1 MMKTF
6 ERYGSAVVISG
17 PSGVG
22 KSTLVGN
29 VRKILPD
36 LSFSVSCTTRAPRAG
51 EIDGREYYF
60 LTPESFE
67 EKVQKGEFLEY
78 AGIFERR
85 YGTLKSEVLH
95 RVEGGEQV
103 LLDID
108 VQGAKQIRAAAENSP
123 ELARSVHFILIAPP
137 SLEAL
142 ETRLRGRG
150 SESEEQ
156 LALRLGAARSEL
168 ANYKLYDYVVV
179 NDDLEQATADLAAV
193 LRSFRL
199 LTGTLR
205 QEIFR

>member
-1 MMKTF
+1 MKTF
-6 ERYGSAVVISG
+6 ERYGSAVIISG

-51 EIDGREYYF
+51 EVNGREYYF
-60 LTPESFE
+60 LSPEAFE
-67 EKVQKGEFLEY
+67 EKVRRGEFLEY
-78 AGIFERR
+78 AGVFDRR
-85 YGTLKSEVLH
+85 YGTLKSEVLS
-95 RVEGGEQV
+95 RVERGEQV

-108 VQGAKQIRAAAENSP
+108 VQGAKQIRAASAASP

-137 SLEAL
+137 SLESL
-142 ETRLRGRG
+142 ESRLRGRG

-199 LTGTLR
+199 LTRTLR

>member
-1 MMKTF
+1 MKTF
-6 ERYGSAVVISG
+6 ERYGSAVIISG

-51 EIDGREYYF
+51 EVDGREYYF
-60 LTPESFE
+60 LTPEAFE
-67 EKVQKGEFLEY
+67 GKVQKGEFLEY
-78 AGIFERR
+78 AGVFDRR
-85 YGTLKSEVLH
+85 YGTLKSEVLS
-95 RVEGGEQV
+95 RVEKGEQV

-108 VQGAKQIRAAAENSP
+108 VQGAKQIRAAAAASP

-137 SLEAL
+137 SLESL
-142 ETRLRGRG
+142 ESRLRGRG
-150 SESEEQ
+150 SESEDQ

>member
-1 MMKTF
+1 MKTF

-51 EIDGREYYF
+51 EVDGREYYF
-60 LTPESFE
+60 LTPEAFE
-67 EKVQKGEFLEY
+67 GKVQKGEFLEY
-78 AGIFERR
+78 AGVFDRR
-85 YGTLKSEVLH
+85 YGTLKSEVLS
-95 RVEGGEQV
+95 RVEKGEQV

-108 VQGAKQIRAAAENSP
+108 VQGAKQIRAAAAASP

-137 SLEAL
+137 SLESL
-142 ETRLRGRG
+142 ESRLRGRG
-150 SESEEQ
+150 SESEDQ

>member
-1 MMKTF
+1 MKTF
-6 ERYGSAVVISG
+6 ERYGSAVIISG

-51 EIDGREYYF
+51 EVDGREYYF
-60 LTPESFE
+60 LTPEAFD
-67 EKVQKGEFLEY
+67 EKVRRGEFLEY
-78 AGIFERR
+78 AGVFDRR
-85 YGTLKSEVLH
+85 YGTLKSEVLS
-95 RVEGGEQV
+95 RVERGEQV

-108 VQGAKQIRAAAENSP
+108 VQGAKQIRAASAASP

-137 SLEAL
+137 SLESL
-142 ETRLRGRG
+142 ESRLRGRG

-199 LTGTLR
+199 LTRTLR

>member
-1 MMKTF
+1 MKTF

-36 LSFSVSCTTRAPRAG
+36 LSFSVSCTTRSPRAG
-51 EIDGREYYF
+51 EVDGREYYF
-60 LTPESFE
+60 LTPEEFE
-67 EKVQKGEFLEY
+67 EKVRRGEFLEY
-78 AGIFERR
+78 AGVFSRR
-85 YGTLKSEVLH
+85 YGTLKSEVLS
-95 RVEGGEQV
+95 RVEAGEQV

-108 VQGAKQIRAAAENSP
+108 VQGAKQIRAAAETSP
-123 ELARSVHFILIAPP
+123 ELARSVHFVLIAPP
-137 SLEAL
+137 SLEIL
-142 ETRLRGRG
+142 ESRLRGRG

-156 LALRLGAARSEL
+156 LALRLGTARSEL
-168 ANYKLYDYVVV
+168 ANYRLYDYVVV

>member
-1 MMKTF
+1 MKTF

-36 LSFSVSCTTRAPRAG
+36 LSFSVSCTTRSPRAG
-51 EIDGREYYF
+51 EVDGREYYF
-60 LTPESFE
+60 LTPEEFE
-67 EKVQKGEFLEY
+67 EKVRRGEFLEY
-78 AGIFERR
+78 AGVFSRR
-85 YGTLKSEVLH
+85 YGTLKSEVLS
-95 RVEGGEQV
+95 RVEAGEQV

-108 VQGAKQIRAAAENSP
+108 VQGAKQIRAAAETSP

-137 SLEAL
+137 SLEIL
-142 ETRLRGRG
+142 ESRLRGRG

-156 LALRLGAARSEL
+156 LALRLGTARSEL
-168 ANYKLYDYVVV
+168 ATYRLYDYVVV

>member
-1 MMKTF
+1 MKTF

-36 LSFSVSCTTRAPRAG
+36 LGFSVSCTTRAPRAG
-51 EIDGREYYF
+51 EADGREYYF
-60 LTPESFE
+60 LTPEAFE
-67 EKVQKGEFLEY
+67 EKVRRGEFLEY
-78 AGIFERR
+78 AGIFNRR
-85 YGTLKSEVLH
+85 YGTLKSEVLS
-95 RVEGGEQV
+95 RVERGEQV

-108 VQGAKQIRAAAENSP
+108 VQGAKQIRAAAAASP

-137 SLEAL
+137 SLESL
-142 ETRLRGRG
+142 ESRLRGRG
-150 SESEEQ
+150 SESEDQ

-199 LTGTLR
+199 LTGTLK

>member
-1 MMKTF
+1 MKTF

-36 LSFSVSCTTRAPRAG
+36 LGFSVSCTTRAPRAG
-51 EIDGREYYF
+51 EADGREYYF
-60 LTPESFE
+60 LTPEAFE
-67 EKVQKGEFLEY
+67 EKVRRGEFLEY
-78 AGIFERR
+78 AGIFNRR
-85 YGTLKSEVLH
+85 YGTLKSEVLS
-95 RVEGGEQV
+95 RVERGEQV

-108 VQGAKQIRAAAENSP
+108 VQGAKQIRAAAETSP
-123 ELARSVHFILIAPP
+123 ELARAVHFVLIAPP
-137 SLEAL
+137 SLDAL
-142 ETRLRGRG
+142 ESRLRGRG
-150 SESEEQ
+150 SETEEQ

-168 ANYKLYDYVVV
+168 ANYRLYDYVVV

-199 LTGTLR
+199 LTGTLK

>member
-1 MMKTF
+1 MKTF

-51 EIDGREYYF
+51 EVDGREYYF
-60 LTPESFE
+60 LTPEGFE
-67 EKVQKGEFLEY
+67 EKVRKGEFLEY
-78 AGIFERR
+78 AGVFSRR
-85 YGTLKSEVLH
+85 YGTLKSEVLS
-95 RVEGGEQV
+95 RVEAGEQV

-108 VQGAKQIRAAAENSP
+108 VQGAKQIRAAAETSP
-123 ELARSVHFILIAPP
+123 ELARSVHFVLIAPP
-137 SLEAL
+137 SLEVL
-142 ETRLRGRG
+142 ESRLRGRG

-168 ANYKLYDYVVV
+168 ANYRLYDYVVV

>member
-1 MMKTF
+1 MKTF

-36 LSFSVSCTTRAPRAG
+36 LSFSVSCTTRSPRAG
-51 EIDGREYYF
+51 EADGREYYF
-60 LTPESFE
+60 LSPEEFE
-67 EKVQKGEFLEY
+67 EKVRKGEFLEY
-78 AGIFERR
+78 AGVFSRR
-85 YGTLKSEVLH
+85 YGTLKSEVLS
-95 RVEGGEQV
+95 RVEAGEQV

-108 VQGAKQIRAAAENSP
+108 VQGAKQIRAAAASSP

-137 SLEAL
+137 SLEIL
-142 ETRLRGRG
+142 ESRLRGRG

-156 LALRLGAARSEL
+156 LALRLGTARSEL
-168 ANYKLYDYVVV
+168 ANYRLYDYVVV

>member
-1 MMKTF
+1 MKTF

-36 LSFSVSCTTRAPRAG
+36 LSFSVSCTTRSPRAG
-51 EIDGREYYF
+51 EVDGREYYF
-60 LTPESFE
+60 LTPEEFE
-67 EKVQKGEFLEY
+67 EKVRRGEFLEY
-78 AGIFERR
+78 AGVFNRR
-85 YGTLKSEVLH
+85 YGTLKSEVLS
-95 RVEGGEQV
+95 RVEAGEQV

-108 VQGAKQIRAAAENSP
+108 VQGAKQIRAAAETSP

-137 SLEAL
+137 SLEIL
-142 ETRLRGRG
+142 ESRLRGRG

-156 LALRLGAARSEL
+156 LALRLGTARSEL

-205 QEIFR
+205 QEIFG

>member
-1 MMKTF
+1 MKTF

-51 EIDGREYYF
+51 EADGREYYF
-60 LTPESFE
+60 LSSEAFE
-67 EKVQKGEFLEY
+67 EKVRNGEFLEC
-78 AGIFERR
+78 AGVFDRR
-85 YGTLKSEVLH
+85 YGTLKSEVLS
-95 RVEGGEQV
+95 RVERGEQV

-108 VQGAKQIRAAAENSP
+108 VQGAKQIRAAAAASP
-123 ELARSVHFILIAPP
+123 ELARSVHFVLIAPP
-137 SLEAL
+137 SLEIL
-142 ETRLRGRG
+142 ESRLRGRG
-150 SESEEQ
+150 SETEAQ

-168 ANYKLYDYVVV
+168 ANYRLYDYVVV

-199 LTGTLR
+199 LTGTLK
-205 QEIFR
+205 QEIFA